1 MAANGSLWPLMAA
14 CGSLW
19 PLMAACGSL
28 WQLITASTACGVAR
42 SSDQWG
48 RGGRGSLVE
57 RLGSAVASSV
67 VMVAMI
73 DNRSFAP
80 TVFDADGDDVE
91 IVPATV
97 PLLCCTLRPPRT
109 RTLLR
114 AHTPT
119 MPLDCACRHELS
131 RRPFLTVRA
140 CVPLRVAC
148 RWLACAAVFATD

>member
-1 MAANGSLWPLMAA
+1 
-14 CGSLW
+14 
-19 PLMAACGSL
+19 
-28 WQLITASTACGVAR
+28 
-42 SSDQWG
+42 
-48 RGGRGSLVE
+48 
-57 RLGSAVASSV
+57 
-67 VMVAMI
+67 MVAMI

-140 CVPLRVAC
+140 CVPLPAAGWRVQQCSRLTAHEVTG
-148 RWLACAAVFATD
+148 AAGLFGCFVLGSDANTNRGS